1 MTELDSLRTQINQVD
16 KQVVSLLEERFKLVR
31 AVGEYKRARHLAI
44 LDEKREAVVLQRV
57 ASLCQDKSLVTSLQ
71 VIYQTLMN
79 QAKEQEENLWWNM

>member
-31 AVGEYKRARHLAI
+31 AVGEYKRARHLAV
-44 LDEKREAVVLQRV
+44 LDEKRETVVLQRV
-57 ASLCQDKSLVTSLQ
+57 ASLCQDKSLVTGLQ
-71 VIYQTLMN
+71 VIYQTIMD

>member
-44 LDEKREAVVLQRV
+44 LDEKREVVVLQRV

-79 QAKEQEENLWWNM
+79 QAKEQEENL

>member
-31 AVGEYKRARHLAI
+31 AVGEYKRTRHLAV
-44 LDEKREAVVLQRV
+44 LDEKREAVVLQNV

-71 VIYQTLMN
+71 VIYQTLMD
-79 QAKEQEENLWWNM
+79 QAKEQEENL